1 MRQDWRPR
9 RRTARLSNFEY
20 AQEVRGEARC
30 VTASVGHNSSPNLV
44 GGQRTVAAQL
54 SRSAEPERVGNGR
67 QGVVSSAFKSCS
79 TSDHR
84 LGRLLLDGVTASRH
98 EPRLELEAGL
108 CGARDGRFKSNFGLK
123 SRRLG
128 ANAPVSSQF
137 RFFHYSCVFGIAD
150 RLRRAPLDHCHRGY
164 VQRRHGGAGHLGR
177 QR

>member
-9 RRTARLSNFEY
+9 RRTVRLSNFEY

-67 QGVVSSAFKSCS
+67 QGAGAPRSYS
-79 TSDHR
+79 TSDR
-84 LGRLLLDGVTASRH
+84 RSGRLLVDGVTGSRH
-98 EPRLELEAGL
+98 EPRLDSEAGL

-123 SRRLG
+123 DRRLG
-128 ANAPVSSQF
+128 ANARVSSPS
-137 RFFHYSCVFGIAD
+137 RFFHYSCVLSIAD
-150 RLRRAPLDHCHRGY
+150 RLRRPPLDHCHRGY
-164 VQRRHGGAGHLGR
+164 VQRRDGGAGHLGR